1 MQMTFGTTDNY
12 VNTLS
17 MADYN
22 LISLAI
28 PGDTHTFELITR

>member
-1 MQMTFGTTDNY
+1 MQITFGMTDNY

-22 LISLAI
+22 LFSIAL
-28 PGDTHTFELITR
+28 PGDNYTFELIT

>member
-1 MQMTFGTTDNY
+1 MTFGTTDNY

-22 LISLAI
+22 LFSLVI
-28 PGDTHTFELITR
+28 PEDTHTSELITR